1 MRSLAVLRIGSKAVS
16 SSGLDSSPL
25 VVGLAASPKWV
36 GHGMF
41 AQSDPGRNGGLL
53 LNLLKVL

>member
-1 MRSLAVLRIGSKAVS
+1 MRSLAVLRIGSKVVS

-25 VVGLAASPKWV
+25 VVGLAASLRWV

-41 AQSDPGRNGGLL
+41 AQSDLDGNGGLL
-53 LNLLKVL
+53 LNLSKVL